1 MKRRIITILFVL
13 VLALLCFAA
22 CSSRKNDST
31 SDSVGLTESVSL
43 SERESESLSETT
55 DFSSDESEEST
66 ASRDSSDE
74 ENTSE
79 PSEKQDGDNDVI
91 WEN

>member
-13 VLALLCFAA
+13 VFALLCFAA
-22 CSSRKNDST
+22 CTSKKNDST
-31 SDSVGLTESVSL
+31 SGNGESTERVSL

-55 DFSSDESEEST
+55 DSSSGESEESS

-79 PSEKQDGDNDVI
+79 SSEKQDGDNDVI